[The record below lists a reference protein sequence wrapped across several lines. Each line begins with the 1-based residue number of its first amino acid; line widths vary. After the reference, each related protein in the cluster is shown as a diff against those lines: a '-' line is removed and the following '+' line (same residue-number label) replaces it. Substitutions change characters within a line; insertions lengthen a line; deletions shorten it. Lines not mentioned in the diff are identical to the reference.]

1 MAHVTGSQS
10 KLIVPLGTDVSFFID
25 RKPVPFMSPVSY
37 SISEEPTILDDDL
50 IRDFDLEHADE
61 EFDELDEAEM
71 TVTLEED

>member
-50 IRDFDLEHADE
+50 IRDFDFEHADK